1 MSTDPQQVF
10 KSAQYEFTD
19 EQGRTIGGLAD
30 AMSTSASLLQLLGVA
45 FATLCGVQIV
55 AVLKTASEFVTVRD
69 YVPAIGFGAGALFCL
84 AFGYWTARAS
94 NSFRRVVQSR
104 NEDIWHLMNALDKL
118 HNMYA
123 FTRFVILASLV
134 LAVVGVALA
143 VFGMFQKAG

>member
-1 MSTDPQQVF
+1 MSTDPKPEF
-10 KSAQYEFTD
+10 KSAQFEFTD
-19 EQGRTIGGLAD
+19 EHNRTIGGLAD

-55 AVLKTASEFVTVRD
+55 AILKTDANFVTTRH
-69 YVPAIGFGAGALFCL
+69 YVPAVGFGAGALFCL

-104 NEDIWHLMNALDKL
+104 NEDVWNLMNALGSL

-123 FTRFVILASLV
+123 FTRFVILLSLV

-143 VFGMFQKAG
+143 VFGMFQKPG